1 VGVGALQDL
10 PGTEAVRHGAILFDS
25 RHGAWFPAPSMVNE
39 QFCIHS
45 EKFVE
50 QFLIVKAL
58 WFADGAPGNI
68 S

>member
-1 VGVGALQDL
+1 
-10 PGTEAVRHGAILFDS
+10 
-25 RHGAWFPAPSMVNE
+25 MVNE